1 VNVWTHPRFHS
12 ADNKEKD
19 VKNGNT
25 TMQQISRFGV
35 PALSAG
41 LFVAFMGVIL
51 GPANPTQAA
60 LIEGGKGPQL
70 LIGLDDD
77 RQDNTAIQAGAGAN
91 QSLNRTDILEGGQG
105 NDVMF
110 GLNGND
116 VMDGGPGRDII
127 LGGPDGGAAPGGPP
141 NSDIMFGGPDDDV
154 NLWAPGDGS
163 EAFVGG
169 PGLDAIIFGSTDR
182 EQVADES
189 TGVRLPTLLF
199 TVPGFPQGIPT
210 ADVSGLANFC
220 TLEASPSPDYDYLV
234 RFRGRAA
241 SNIIVTVRVS
251 EVEQVFCTDQVGGA
265 IAFANLTDPSPAFV
279 VVSQQEVATLNSLVA
294 AMIR

>member
-1 VNVWTHPRFHS
+1 MNQSV
-12 ADNKEKD
+12 
-19 VKNGNT
+19 
-25 TMQQISRFGV
+25 SRFGV

-41 LFVAFMGVIL
+41 LLVAFVGMML

-60 LIEGGKGPQL
+60 LTDGGKGPQL

-77 RQDNTAIQAGAGAN
+77 RQDNPALQAGAGAN
-91 QSLNRTDILEGGQG
+91 QSLTRTDVVVGGPD

-127 LGGPDGGAAPGGPP
+127 LGGPDGGPAPGGPP
-141 NSDIMFGGPDDDV
+141 NSDIMFGGPGDDV

-163 EAFVGG
+163 EAFIGG
-169 PGLDAIIFGSTDR
+169 PGTDALIFGATDR
-182 EQVADES
+182 EGVADQA
-189 TGVRLPTLLF
+189 TGVRLPTLLPG
-199 TVPGFPQGIPT
+199 VPGFPQGIPT

-220 TLEASPSPDYDYLV
+220 TLEPGTLPGYEYLV

-241 SNIIVTVRVS
+241 GNIIVTVRVTD
-251 EVEQVFCTDQVGGA
+251 VEQVFCTDQAGGS

-279 VVSQQEVATLNSLVA
+279 VVSDQEVETLNPLVA
-294 AMIR
+294 VMIR